1 MEITAPARSRQKAAG
16 MPFTLLLIEQT
27 STNGTDYLSRLLG
40 QFSPLPIDWIHV
52 KSVGEALVLLSEA
65 GVQGVLLDVK
75 VSDGQVPEMISQI
88 CTAAPESPIVVLA
101 DDWDDAV
108 ARQVI
113 QAGAQ
118 DYLLKGQTDAALL
131 VRSLYMAVE
140 RKQGELAQEGLIHRL
155 WRALSISGLAG
166 GLEHMCMFCKKFR
179 DEHGE
184 WISVES
190 YLQDRVGME
199 ISHGMCQECGREQ
212 YPEPTKGVSNK
223 KF

>member
-1 MEITAPARSRQKAAG
+1 MQITAPARAGQKATG

-27 STNGTDYLSRLLG
+27 STNGADYLSRLLG
-40 QFSPLPIDWIHV
+40 QFNQLSIDWIHV
-52 KSVGEALVLLSEA
+52 TSVGEALELLAES
-65 GVQGVLLDVK
+65 GVHGVLLDVK

-88 CTAAPESPIVVLA
+88 CAAAPESPIVLLA
-101 DDWDDAV
+101 DDWDDTV
-108 ARQVI
+108 AKRVI
-113 QAGAQ
+113 QAGAH
-118 DYLLKGQTDAALL
+118 DYLLKGQTDASLL

-140 RKQGELAQEGLIHRL
+140 RKQGELAQQSLIHRL

-179 DEHGE
+179 DEHGK
-184 WISVES
+184 WVSMES

-199 ISHGMCQECGREQ
+199 ISHGMCQECSREHC
-212 YPEPTKGVSNK
+212 PEPTNVVSNT